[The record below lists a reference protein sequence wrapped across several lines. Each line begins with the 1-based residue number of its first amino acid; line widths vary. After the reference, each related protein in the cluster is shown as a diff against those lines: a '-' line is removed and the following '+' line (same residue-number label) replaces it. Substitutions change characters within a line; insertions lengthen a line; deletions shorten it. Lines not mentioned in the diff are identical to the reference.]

1 MENSTKYKVAV
12 KCCTYN
18 QAQYITDALNGF
30 VMQETDFPFVCC
42 IIDDASTDGEQEVIR
57 KYVAEN
63 FDLSE
68 PDVAYEKE
76 TDDAYI
82 TYARHK
88 SNKNCFFAV
97 LYLKRNLYHDNQ
109 KKDDLVSEW
118 MDDAEYIALCEG
130 DDYWI
135 NESKIK
141 IQTEFLDKNDDYFAC
156 ATRFLKFNQLENKV
170 IGIGGKNTETIRE
183 MLGRDVCIGTATF
196 ICSANIFAEYK
207 RDVKPESHNWL
218 MGDKPLFL
226 YFGYRG
232 RVKTLD
238 TTSATYRILS
248 NSASHSSDI
257 NLQLERARNT
267 IDIYHYFAM
276 RYMNEDE
283 KLYRKIEG
291 GYLYRAFHIFHKE
304 GLPLRKDIYRTIM
317 HYKGGYWKLY
327 LVKIFLI
334 CPFLYNI
341 VYFFVDIKYKIEK
354 GIA

>member
-97 LYLKRNLYHDNQ
+97 LYLKKNLFHENE
-109 KKDDLVSEW
+109 KKLGLISEW
-118 MDDAEYIALCEG
+118 MDNAEYIALCEG

-135 NESKIK
+135 DARKLQMQYDYMVAHLDFSLVRTDVNRRMPNGAIELDIFKTYQVEKIK
-141 IQTEFLDKNDDYFAC
+141 DSFEDYVINAWWVAPCTWMYKGKSFVRRQMPADCFYGDISLLLQLCEDGKVFFLDK
-156 ATRFLKFNQLENKV
+156 
-170 IGIGGKNTETIRE
+170 
-183 MLGRDVCIGTATF
+183 
-196 ICSANIFAEYK
+196 
-207 RDVKPESHNWL
+207 
-218 MGDKPLFL
+218 
-226 YFGYRG
+226 
-232 RVKTLD
+232 
-238 TTSATYRILS
+238 TTSTYRVLD
-248 NSASHSSDI
+248 NSASHFKNPWDNVQFLHKVANTRCYFLKGRS
-257 NLQLERARNT
+257 LQLRWRL
-267 IDIYHYFAM
+267 FV
-276 RYMNEDE
+276 
-283 KLYRKIEG
+283 K
-291 GYLYRAFHIFHKE
+291 
-304 GLPLRKDIYRTIM
+304 
-317 HYKGGYWKLY
+317 
-327 LVKIFLI
+327 LVKETKLMLI
-334 CPFLYNI
+334 NRQFYFSKII
-341 VYFFVDIKYKIEK
+341 VFVDYIWTYFVKLF
-354 GIA
+354 IA

>member
-1 MENSTKYKVAV
+1 MKNSTKYKVAV

-109 KKDDLVSEW
+109 KKDGLVSEW
-118 MDDAEYIALCEG
+118 MDNAEYIALCEG

-135 NESKIK
+135 DAPKLQTQVDYLDSHQDYILVHSNFSVVNAKGELIKHDGSSKYI
-141 IQTEFLDKNDDYFAC
+141 ISDGNVFEELFRGCWVRTLTVLYRNDVRIEFPRLPDGCFHGDAFIFYVLS
-156 ATRFLKFNQLENKV
+156 RYGKFHFMDEEK
-170 IGIGGKNTETIRE
+170 G
-183 MLGRDVCIGTATF
+183 A
-196 ICSANIFAEYK
+196 
-207 RDVKPESHNWL
+207 
-218 MGDKPLFL
+218 
-226 YFGYRG
+226 
-232 RVKTLD
+232 
-238 TTSATYRILS
+238 YRILR
-248 NSASHSSDI
+248 NSAAHYTDETSRYDFAESLKKLDYYIAKFYKASPDVFKSLNERWAINEFKHSLYASD
-257 NLQLERARNT
+257 
-267 IDIYHYFAM
+267 YGHYV
-276 RYMNEDE
+276 RTDLSNV
-283 KLYRKIEG
+283 KRRG
-291 GYLYRAFHIFHKE
+291 GALAVFCRLCGCKPMFYLISAVVR
-304 GLPLRKDIYRTIM
+304 LR
-317 HYKGGYWKLY
+317 
-327 LVKIFLI
+327 
-334 CPFLYNI
+334 I
-341 VYFFVDIKYKIEK
+341 VCISLLTQV
-354 GIA
+354 

>member
-109 KKDDLVSEW
+109 KKDGLVSEW
-118 MDDAEYIALCEG
+118 MDNAEYIALCEG

-135 NESKIK
+135 EAKKLSLQAK
-141 IQTEFLDKNDDYFAC
+141 FLDSNLDYGMTHTDFDILDG
-156 ATRFLKFNQLENKV
+156 RRNHRVKV
-170 IGIGGKNTETIRE
+170 HSNGLYWPYSITDG
-183 MLGRDVCIGTATF
+183 LQVGTLTVMYRKSTYNGLPHF
-196 ICSANIFAEYK
+196 WVDK
-207 RDVKPESHNWL
+207 DWP
-218 MGDKPLFL
+218 MGDKPLWIEFSK
-226 YFGYRG
+226 YSKIHYIPCITAKYR
-232 RVKTLD
+232 VLM
-238 TTSATYRILS
+238 I
-248 NSASHSSDI
+248 SASHDTDFQRVEFFEKKAAEITLFYADAFGVTI
-257 NLQLERARNT
+257 NKRKVRVKYYENLMCYTACMSYDKCAKGIMSRALKEKS
-267 IDIYHYFAM
+267 ISKKMVVF
-276 RYMNEDE
+276 YMAG
-283 KLYRKIEG
+283 KYG
-291 GYLYRAFHIFHKE
+291 F
-304 GLPLRKDIYRTIM
+304 
-317 HYKGGYWKLY
+317 
-327 LVKIFLI
+327 
-334 CPFLYNI
+334 
-341 VYFFVDIKYKIEK
+341 IKKCIEK
-354 GIA
+354 IRCFYWRHV